1 MGHLTRLIVNSSKF
15 KKENEMDRKTTFAG
29 AITAIAAL
37 VASFGFSID
46 PKYVTAILAVGAGV
60 IGFFAK
66 DSA

>member
-1 MGHLTRLIVNSSKF
+1 
-15 KKENEMDRKTTFAG
+15 MDLKTTFAG

-66 DSA
+66 DGE